1 MKVRVEAASRRSLAP
16 RTSNL
21 KCERPGN
28 VRIAK
33 SHSHWLSLKNE
44 CDRDLV
50 MKHIVALMTALAL
63 SVTHASAATVTTL
76 AGTGRDV
83 RPPG

>member
-1 MKVRVEAASRRSLAP
+1 
-16 RTSNL
+16 
-21 KCERPGN
+21 
-28 VRIAK
+28 
-33 SHSHWLSLKNE
+33 
-44 CDRDLV
+44 